1 MPDRPL
7 LLCYDGSDDAK
18 HAIDQ
23 AARLFP
29 GAETLV
35 LSVSESVQAL
45 PALAWAPGPVV
56 GAQDLF
62 TAMREAAQKMAEE
75 GARLAS
81 DAGLEATPLAVD
93 AEGPV
98 WAAIVETAAARDVAA
113 IVIGSRGL
121 SGVRSLLLGSVSSGV
136 VHHAREP
143 TVVVRRPDDL
153 SRA

>member
-18 HAIDQ
+18 HAIDE

-29 GAETLV
+29 RAETLV
-35 LSVSESVQAL
+35 LSVSQTVQAL
-45 PALAWAPGPVV
+45 PALAWSPGPVV

-62 TAMREAAQKMAEE
+62 TAMHDAAQRMAEE

-81 DAGLEATPLAVD
+81 GAGLEATPLTAD

-136 VHHAREP
+136 VHNAREP
-143 TVVVRRPDDL
+143 TVVVRR
-153 SRA
+153 